1 MSESGTEERSRTTT
15 QSQQTLRQHLVIV
28 SLFLTLFLSAL
39 DVTIV
44 APALPIIARHLNA
57 TTAQYTWVGSAYTL
71 ASTSTTPLW
80 AKVSD
85 IWGRKLVLMVTNAV
99 FLCGSLIC
107 ALSVSPMMLIGGR
120 VVQGIGGG
128 GIIVMVT
135 IIIGDL
141 FTLRERAKYY
151 ALTGI
156 VWAIASGVGPIL
168 GGVFTQTIGWEWC
181 SVEVYINLPFDG
193 LSLILLF
200 FFMRL
205 KPTSAP
211 VTTLR
216 TFDFTG
222 CILVI
227 SGTVCFLYGLEN
239 GSGSH
244 GWSAAQTLGLLI
256 GGLAL
261 LVVFTLYEW
270 RVAKEPILPLRHLL
284 TRATIPCLLTA
295 TFHSFTFIPYTYFNP
310 LYFQSVLHISPI
322 KSGVY
327 LFALVLPLSA
337 MTLASGLYVKRTG
350 SYRPIIWV
358 AGALM
363 LTGTALFIDFDTH
376 LSLEKIVLYQLVAG
390 LGAGPLFQAPMIAY
404 QSCLEPS
411 MVAPGNA
418 ALAFLKNLG
427 TSLSLV
433 LGGVVV
439 QGVGRG
445 LLTGGVEEGD
455 NSRAERASSQQEE
468 ESFMKGLKAMWIFYT
483 GTCLIM
489 WLASF
494 LIVRKDLDGKDEAVG
509 GLVEPTTTDEGKDV
523 EKSGI

>member
-1 MSESGTEERSRTTT
+1 
-15 QSQQTLRQHLVIV
+15 
-28 SLFLTLFLSAL
+28 
-39 DVTIV
+39 
-44 APALPIIARHLNA
+44 
-57 TTAQYTWVGSAYTL
+57 
-71 ASTSTTPLW
+71 
-80 AKVSD
+80 
-85 IWGRKLVLMVTNAV
+85 
-99 FLCGSLIC
+99 
-107 ALSVSPMMLIGGR
+107 
-120 VVQGIGGG
+120 
-128 GIIVMVT
+128 
-135 IIIGDL
+135 
-141 FTLRERAKYY
+141 
-151 ALTGI
+151 
-156 VWAIASGVGPIL
+156 
-168 GGVFTQTIGWEWC
+168 
-181 SVEVYINLPFDG
+181 
-193 LSLILLF
+193 
-200 FFMRL
+200 MRL

-222 CILVI
+222 SILVI
-227 SGTVCFLYGLEN
+227 AGTVCSLYGLES

-244 GWSAAQTLGLLI
+244 GWSSAQTLGLLL

-261 LVVFTLYEW
+261 LTIFTFYEW
-270 RVAKEPILPLRHLL
+270 RIARQPILPLRHLL

-350 SYRPIIWV
+350 SYRLVIWI
-358 AGALM
+358 AGAVM
-363 LTGTALFIDFDTH
+363 VTGTGLFIDFDTN
-376 LSLEKIVLYQLVAG
+376 LRLEKIVLYQLVAG

-404 QSCLEPS
+404 QSCLEPN

-439 QGVGRG
+439 QGVGGG
-445 LLTGGVEEGD
+445 LLTEGYGETEDGSTRNAGDQQGEE
-455 NSRAERASSQQEE
+455 S
-468 ESFMKGLKAMWIFYT
+468 SFMKGLKTMWVFYT
-483 GTCLIM
+483 VTCAVM

-494 LIVRKDLDGKDEAVG
+494 GIQRRDLDGKEEQVG
-509 GLVEPTTTDEGKDV
+509 DLGESTTTEKRTDTEGK
-523 EKSGI
+523 